1 MWNDIF
7 ELPDGLQSVSNIQD
21 HFEYTL
27 NKYGENTHNASIRI
41 YVSKIE
47 NRITSKI

>member
-27 NKYGENTHNASIRI
+27 NKHGENTHNASIRI

-47 NRITSKI
+47 NRITSRI